1 MPPPDGQR
9 SRRSGPCDRSA
20 PRAGGPGPA
29 TVSMNAERR
38 EFVDAN
44 VLVYAFDA
52 SAGARQARAGEL
64 LERLWTDGN
73 GCVSVQVLQE
83 FFVTVTRKV
92 AKPLK
97 ADEAERR
104 VRELCAWRV
113 FAPKAEDVLSAI
125 ALHQRAKISF
135 WDAMIVEAAHQ
146 LGCDTLWTEDLSHGQ
161 DYDGVRVENPFRGI
175 SASAPPP

>member
-1 MPPPDGQR
+1 M
-9 SRRSGPCDRSA
+9 S
-20 PRAGGPGPA
+20 
-29 TVSMNAERR
+29 AERR

-52 SAGARQARAGEL
+52 SAGVRHERGRAL
-64 LERLWTDGN
+64 VQRLWTDGN
-73 GCVSVQVLQE
+73 GCLSVQVLQE

-97 ADEAERR
+97 TDDAERR
-104 VRELCAWRV
+104 IREFCAWRV

-161 DYDGVRVENPFRGI
+161 RLHGVRIENPFD
-175 SASAPPP
+175 